1 MCLPKFEERLFLF
14 WSESLVVQDKEDVFP
29 KFIESAFGRLS
40 REFLIKLLPP
50 RGIQQ
55 LDPCFTKLARRFL
68 EPGA

>member
-1 MCLPKFEERLFLF
+1 
-14 WSESLVVQDKEDVFP
+14 
-29 KFIESAFGRLS
+29 
-40 REFLIKLLPP
+40 LPP